1 MALLVKHQ
9 GEMIDNIEQNVKTAK
24 GHVLKAEK
32 ELVQAKKNII
42 SARKK
47 KCIIL
52 IIVIV
57 VLLVI
62 ILPILG
68 VKYF

>member
-1 MALLVKHQ
+1 MLVKHQ
-9 GEMIDNIEQNVKTAK
+9 GEIIDNIEQNIKTAK
-24 GHVLKAEK
+24 NYVFKAEK
-32 ELVQAKKNII
+32 DLVEAKKNII

-52 IIVIV
+52 IIVVV